1 MLCVLNSSSNSLFSC
16 LYFPIFPL
24 LSETSTSPSKFS
36 LVSLKIFHIL
46 NFQGF
51 FFFLDSIFSV
61 SFLPSPTSF
70 LNIIM
75 FPFHGC
81 YSLRLRFLFNLI
93 FCFPSVPLFWVMM
106 LWDFPHITNCC
117 LLTVYSTLSEVIKS
131 CLKLCVGGREGV
143 FWYLVGFSTRQK
155 VANFFFF
162 NWDCSSIKDRNGM
175 DLTEAEDI

>member
-1 MLCVLNSSSNSLFSC
+1 MCAEFILKFSFLFS
-16 LYFPIFPL
+16 LLSYFPSTLWDFNFTFQIFHCIFEN
-24 LSETSTSPSKFS
+24 LSYFKFS
-36 LVSLKIFHIL
+36 R
-46 NFQGF
+46 F

-61 SFLPSPTSF
+61 YFLPSPTSF